1 MVRVW
6 YHDNIDSDQRLP
18 HEGKPCAV
26 EAVQELGLF
35 AANITDQDEVDRIA
49 IEKGYV
55 NRDEV
60 NQYCSDADVISLPS
74 LQKL

>member
-1 MVRVW
+1 
-6 YHDNIDSDQRLP
+6 
-18 HEGKPCAV
+18 V

-60 NQYCSDADVISLPS
+60 NQYCSNANVISLPS